1 MDVSPP
7 QVMPG
12 TLKRK
17 RDEIPNSQSEDDEY
31 GWDTDDEAPVEDD
44 TVDAFEERG

>member
-1 MDVSPP
+1 MDVGPP
-7 QVMPG
+7 KAMPN

-17 RDEIPNSQSEDDEY
+17 RDEIPNSQSEDEY
-31 GWDTDDEAPVEDD
+31 GWDTDDEPPVEDD